1 MNAPAP
7 CGRPRFW
14 RDPGCGF
21 PPSRL
26 SYRNQL
32 VSERSGRLR
41 QVLVPPPV
49 RRSRRVEVS
58 WTRALPGECQLL

>member
-26 SYRNQL
+26 SYWNQL

-41 QVLVPPPV
+41 QVLV
-49 RRSRRVEVS
+49 
-58 WTRALPGECQLL
+58 